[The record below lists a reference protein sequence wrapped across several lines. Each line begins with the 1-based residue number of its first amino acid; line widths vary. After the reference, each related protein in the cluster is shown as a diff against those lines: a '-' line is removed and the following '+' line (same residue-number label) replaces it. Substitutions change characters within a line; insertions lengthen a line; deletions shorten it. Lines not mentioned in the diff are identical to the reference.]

1 MVQYGFLILFT
12 ILLVMRI
19 PLAFCLGISSA
30 FYFLVSGN
38 PIITLSQM
46 TMSTFDSFTLLAI
59 PLFMLAGHIMNSGG
73 VTNRLFGFAKT
84 LVGHI
89 PGGLGQVNVVASLI
103 FAGISGSA
111 TADAAGLGT
120 IEIEYMKKEKYDAP
134 FSAAV
139 TAASSTLGTI
149 MPPSL
154 GFVVYGAMTGTS
166 VGALFLAGLLPAG
179 VMAIAMM
186 VVVYVIAKKNNYPV
200 AKRATI
206 KELWESFRHAF
217 FPLLS
222 PIIIL
227 GGITTGIVTPT
238 EAAVVALLYAII
250 LGIVYK
256 ELTLKKLIHDFI
268 SVGKLGS
275 KVMLIVSFALVFG
288 WILTYERIPNQVAEL
303 LTSFTDNPFILL
315 IILNVMILVLGCFME
330 GISIKLITLP
340 IILPLLQAVNIDL
353 LHFGVLMELNLNIG
367 LITPPVGVFIY
378 LVADIAG
385 ITFEDVT
392 KALVPF
398 MAILVFVL
406 FILTFLPQISV
417 FLPNLLLYS

>member
-1 MVQYGFLILFT
+1 MVQYGFLILFF
-12 ILLVMRI
+12 ILLVLRI

-30 FYFLVSGN
+30 FYFIISGN
-38 PIITLSQM
+38 TIITLTQM

-59 PLFMLAGHIMNSGG
+59 PLFMLAGHLMNSGG

-134 FSAAV
+134 FAAAV

-166 VGALFLAGLLPAG
+166 VGALFLAGLLPAV
-179 VMAIAMM
+179 VMTIAMM
-186 VVVYVIAKKNNYPV
+186 IVVYFISKKNNYPV
-200 AKRATI
+200 EKRASL
-206 KELWESFRHAF
+206 KELWLAFKKAF

-222 PIIIL
+222 PLIIL
-227 GGITTGIVTPT
+227 GGIVFGIVTPT
-238 EAAVVALLYAII
+238 EAAVVALIYAMI
-250 LGIVYK
+250 LGFVYK
-256 ELTLKKLIHDFI
+256 ELTLKKLIQDFI
-268 SVGKLGS
+268 NVGKTAS

-288 WILTYERIPNQVAEL
+288 WILTYERIPNQVAAF
-303 LTSFTDNPFILL
+303 LTSITENPQILVVILL
-315 IILNVMILVLGCFME
+315 LMLIVLGFFME
-330 GISIKLITLP
+330 SISIKLITLP
-340 IILPLLQAVNIDL
+340 IILPLMQAVGINL
-353 LHFGVLMELNLNIG
+353 LHFGVLMELGLNIG

-385 ITFEDVT
+385 ITFEET
-392 KALVPF
+392 TRALVPF
-398 MAILVFVL
+398 MLILVGVL
-406 FILTFLPQISV
+406 FFLAFVPEISL
-417 FLPNLLLYS
+417 FIPNLLLY

>member
-1 MVQYGFLILFT
+1 MVQYGFMILFL
-12 ILLVMRI
+12 ILLVLRV

-30 FYFLVSGN
+30 FYFIISGN
-38 PIITLSQM
+38 TIITLTQM

-59 PLFMLAGHIMNSGG
+59 PLFMLAGHLMNSGG

-134 FSAAV
+134 FAAAV

-166 VGALFLAGLLPAG
+166 VGALFLAGLLPAV
-179 VMAIAMM
+179 VMTIAMM
-186 VVVYVIAKKNNYPV
+186 IVVYFISKKNNYPV
-200 AKRATI
+200 EKRASL
-206 KELWESFRHAF
+206 KELWIAFKKAF

-222 PIIIL
+222 PLIIL
-227 GGITTGIVTPT
+227 GGIVFGVVTPT
-238 EAAVVALLYAII
+238 EAAVVALIYAMI
-250 LGIVYK
+250 LGFVYK
-256 ELTLKKLIHDFI
+256 ELTIKKLIQDFI
-268 SVGKLGS
+268 NVGKTAS

-288 WILTYERIPNQVAEL
+288 WILTYERIPNQVAAF
-303 LTSFTDNPFILL
+303 LTSITENPQILVVILL
-315 IILNVMILVLGCFME
+315 LMLIVLGFFME
-330 GISIKLITLP
+330 SISIKLITLP
-340 IILPLLQAVNIDL
+340 IILPLMQAVGINL
-353 LHFGVLMELNLNIG
+353 LHFGVLMELGLNIG

-385 ITFEDVT
+385 ITFEET
-392 KALVPF
+392 TRALVPF
-398 MAILVFVL
+398 MLILVGVL
-406 FILTFLPQISV
+406 FFLAFVPEISL
-417 FLPNLLLYS
+417 FIPNLLLY

>member
-1 MVQYGFLILFT
+1 MVQYGFMILFF
-12 ILLVMRI
+12 ILLVMRM

-30 FYFLVSGN
+30 FYFIISGN
-38 PIITLSQM
+38 TIITLTQM

-59 PLFMLAGHIMNSGG
+59 PLFMLAGHLMNSGG

-134 FSAAV
+134 FAAAV

-186 VVVYVIAKKNNYPV
+186 VVVYIIAKRNHYPV
-200 AKRATI
+200 EKRASI
-206 KELWESFRHAF
+206 EELWVAFKKAF

-222 PIIIL
+222 PLIIL
-227 GGITTGIVTPT
+227 GGITLGIVTPT
-238 EAAVVALLYAII
+238 EAAVVALIYAMI
-250 LGIVYK
+250 LGFVYK
-256 ELTLKKLIHDFI
+256 ELTLKKLIQDFI
-268 SVGKLGS
+268 NVGKTAS

-288 WILTYERIPNQVAEL
+288 WILTYERIPNQVAAF
-303 LTSFTDNPFILL
+303 LTSITTNPKILVVILL
-315 IILNVMILVLGCFME
+315 MMLIVLGFFME
-330 GISIKLITLP
+330 SISIKLITLP
-340 IILPLLQAVNIDL
+340 IILPLMQSVGINI
-353 LHFGVLMELNLNIG
+353 LHFGVLMELGLNIG

-378 LVADIAG
+378 LVSDIAG
-385 ITFEDVT
+385 ISFEET
-392 KALVPF
+392 TRALVPF
-398 MAILVFVL
+398 MMILVGVL
-406 FILTFLPQISV
+406 FFLAFVPEISL
-417 FLPNLLLYS
+417 FIPNLLLY